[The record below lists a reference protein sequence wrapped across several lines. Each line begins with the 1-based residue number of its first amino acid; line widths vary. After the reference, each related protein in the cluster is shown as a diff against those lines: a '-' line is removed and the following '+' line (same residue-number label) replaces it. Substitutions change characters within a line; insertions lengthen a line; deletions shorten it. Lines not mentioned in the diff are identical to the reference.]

1 MFGYINI
8 NKGELKVKEFE
19 RYRAY
24 YCGLCHALQARHG
37 LPARLTLNYDMTFAV
52 MLLSDLYDAE
62 GTPKMSRCLVHPAQ
76 PHMTIQTPFSDYCAD
91 MNVLL
96 AYYKCRDDWKDEQKA
111 DRLIYSG
118 LLTPAYEKIKKQ
130 YPEKSACIAGC
141 LKKLARAEE
150 ENCRDIDYVSGLFG
164 RIMAAVFACR
174 QDEWTKTLRRMGYHL
189 GRFIYLLDAYED
201 LEKDKKEGN
210 YNPLIPK
217 STEKDF
223 EKSCETLLIMTMS
236 ECCRQFERLPLLENV
251 DILRNI
257 LYSGVWYTYEKTK
270 ETRKKGKIEKND

>member
-1 MFGYINI
+1 
-8 NKGELKVKEFE
+8 
-19 RYRAY
+19 
-24 YCGLCHALQARHG
+24 
-37 LPARLTLNYDMTFAV
+37 
-52 MLLSDLYDAE
+52 
-62 GTPKMSRCLVHPAQ
+62 
-76 PHMTIQTPFSDYCAD
+76 
-91 MNVLL
+91 
-96 AYYKCRDDWKDEQKA
+96 
-111 DRLIYSG
+111 
-118 LLTPAYEKIKKQ
+118 
-130 YPEKSACIAGC
+130 
-141 LKKLARAEE
+141 
-150 ENCRDIDYVSGLFG
+150 
-164 RIMAAVFACR
+164 MAAVFACR

-217 STEKDF
+217 SIEKDF